1 MQQVRILL
9 IFNIIN
15 VAAMMAF
22 LPVIGP
28 IVRELGMQ
36 EWHSGMIVAISG
48 LFWMLLSRAWGKAS
62 DEYGRRLILLC
73 STAGYGLFYVLLSLF
88 LDHAMGTGW
97 SLILIVG
104 GFVVLRA
111 FIGGFYAAIPPV
123 SAAQIADVT
132 TAEKRISG
140 MAILGAANG
149 VGMVIGP
156 ILGGLISQYS
166 LILPLYLASTLPFLS
181 WLFIYFG
188 LSKTKQCNP
197 IKSNPIKI
205 TDPRLRLPVLT
216 AFLASSCVYTAQICI
231 GFYGLDV
238 LHLNAKGAA
247 ELSGYAMGSV
257 GVTLI
262 VVQIAVSRLKHI
274 QPIYWL
280 ILGSV
285 LSASG
290 FILVTLWTQ
299 YTGMIVSYAVMASG
313 LGMIFPAFQALA
325 SHAVGQHE
333 QGVAAGSVSTAQ
345 GLSMI
350 IAPLVSTF
358 FYELSPFLPF
368 LSAAFLLCLLLSYAA
383 VQSRKTY
390 TTANLV

>member
-1 MQQVRILL
+1 MKDLRVLL
-9 IFNIIN
+9 IFNTIN
-15 VAAMMAF
+15 IAAMMAF
-22 LPVIGP
+22 LPVVGP

-36 EWHSGMIVAISG
+36 EWHSGLIVAISG
-48 LFWMLLSRAWGKAS
+48 LFWMLLSRAWGRAS
-62 DEYGRRLILLC
+62 DEHGRRLILLW
-73 STAGYGLFYVLLSLF
+73 STAGYGIFYVLLSLF
-88 LDHAMGTGW
+88 LDHAMGSGW

-132 TAEKRISG
+132 TPEQRTSG

-149 VGMVIGP
+149 VGMIIGP
-156 ILGGLISQYS
+156 VLGGIISQHS
-166 LILPLYLASTLPFLS
+166 LILPLYLASALPFLG
-181 WLFIYFG
+181 WLLIYLG
-188 LSKTKQCNP
+188 LPKVKQRNP
-197 IKSNPIKI
+197 IKSDPIKI
-205 TDPRLRLPVLT
+205 TDPRLRLPVLA

-238 LHLNAKGAA
+238 LHLNSKGAA
-247 ELSGYAMGSV
+247 ELSGYAMGAV

-262 VVQIAVSRLKHI
+262 AVQITVSKFKHI
-274 QPIYWL
+274 LPIYWL
-280 ILGSV
+280 MFGSV

-299 YTGMIVSYAVMASG
+299 YTGMIVSYAVMAAG
-313 LGMIFPAFQALA
+313 LGMIFPSFQALA
-325 SHAVGQHE
+325 SHAVDENE

-350 IAPLVSTF
+350 VAPMVSTL
-358 FYELSPFLPF
+358 FYEYSPFLPF
-368 LSAAFLLCLLLSYAA
+368 LSAAFLLLLLIIYA
-383 VQSRKTY
+383 
-390 TTANLV
+390 TAELKRLKQIIQP